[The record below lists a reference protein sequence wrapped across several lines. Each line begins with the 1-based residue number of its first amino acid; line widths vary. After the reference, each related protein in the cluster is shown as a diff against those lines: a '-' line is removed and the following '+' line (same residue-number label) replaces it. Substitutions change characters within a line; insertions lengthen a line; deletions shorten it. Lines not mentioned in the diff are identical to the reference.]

1 MAKINF
7 SQLAEKAKENSTFPT
22 LDSGNYEFVAVEA
35 EFQESK
41 AGNPMIVVQLQEVET
56 KIKIREFLTL
66 TEKAYFKVRQF
77 LNNAGIEEPTGDMDL
92 DSDEFDD
99 FVFSLVGATVY
110 ATVKTGPALDQKT
123 KKSITTEDGEPVI
136 NSNIDKYISKDKVGK
151 GKTRKKRTL

>member
-7 SQLAEKAKENSTFPT
+7 SQLSEKAKENSTFPT

-110 ATVKTGPALDQKT
+110 ATVKTGPALDKN
-123 KKSITTEDGEPVI
+123 KKPIMTEDGEPVI